1 MAQGTRIPV
10 VSVEKLRFE
19 SGGRGLYIDDDAT
32 NFDVASWT
40 GVSGGALSCEQK
52 FLPAPSAI
60 AWWKVNDNGGTSYY
74 IPLFREVL

>member
-10 VSVEKLRFE
+10 FSTEKIRIE
-19 SGGRGLYIDDDAT
+19 SGGRGLYIDDDAA

-40 GVSGGALSCEQK
+40 GTSGAAVCTQK

-60 AWWKVNDNGGTSYY
+60 AWWKVVGGGTSYY